1 MTKRSLKKEFTWN
14 INGKEYKVLNVP
26 FYEMNADEKD
36 YVDAEVALKLALIR
50 DLMVANEI
58 PHTVDFDE
66 VADIEI

>member
-1 MTKRSLKKEFTWN
+1 MKKDFEWE
-14 INGKEYKVLNVP
+14 INGIKYKVLNVP
-26 FYEMNADEKD
+26 FYEMDDDERC
-36 YVDAEVALKLALIR
+36 VDFEVALKLALIR